1 MKLVAFEPSLPRG
14 LPLLN
19 PGAPLWQRVPTRD
32 DEGRPL
38 TDFMMLVPRLRE
50 QPQSHIE
57 NTLRNIQSVLEEC
70 GDVVFAD
77 FNLPINVLWV
87 SLKSRPGIA
96 LQVAAAIRAR
106 VPQAVLVAHKPDL

>member
-1 MKLVAFEPSLPRG
+1 MKPVGFNRSLPRD

-19 PGAPLWQRVPTRD
+19 PGVPLWQRVPTRD

-50 QPQSHIE
+50 QSQSHIE
-57 NTLRNIQSVLEEC
+57 NTLRDIQSVLEQC
-70 GDVVFAD
+70 RDVVFAD

-87 SLKSRPGIA
+87 SLRCRPGIT
-96 LQVAAAIRAR
+96 LELAAAIRAR
-106 VPQAVLVAHKPDL
+106 VPQAVLVAHKPDF